1 VASRQGAPQEPQV
14 AGGWVLENEE
24 DVQVAEGGVE
34 GEGEGG
40 ERETMARPTDKLWGR
55 VNLCF
60 LQAE

>member
-1 VASRQGAPQEPQV
+1 M
-14 AGGWVLENEE
+14 ENEE
-24 DVQVAEGGVE
+24 DVQVAEGGVEGE

-55 VNLCF
+55 VNPCF

>member
-1 VASRQGAPQEPQV
+1 M
-14 AGGWVLENEE
+14 ENEE

-34 GEGEGG
+34 GEGEEG
-40 ERETMARPTDKLWGR
+40 EREIMAPTDKLWGR